1 MSVIITTT
9 LENLPEALKVLDQ
22 ELNTAKASTK
32 SPAPKVREPITT
44 NEARDLYS
52 NALDSTI
59 EATKDIVTIVE
70 DLNKLEELKKQLLE
84 KEDILKVS
92 VMNYM
97 QLHSKL
103 TFNNKCLVTWK
114 SHSRSS
120 FDLTSF
126 KTEYPLMYELFQ
138 KESSNRVF
146 RLG

>member
-1 MSVIITTT
+1 MIITTT
-9 LENLPEALKVLDQ
+9 VENLPEALKILKEELQ
-22 ELNTAKASTK
+22 EVKASTK
-32 SPAPKVREPITT
+32 SHEPITT
-44 NEARDLYS
+44 NEARETYAD
-52 NALDSTI
+52 ALDSTI
-59 EATKDIVTIVE
+59 EATKDIVTVVE

-84 KEDILKVS
+84 KEDSLKVT

-103 TFNNKCLVTWK
+103 TFNNKCLISWK
-114 SHSRSS
+114 RHSRSS